1 MELHND
7 VTKKDML
14 SKVRYRLQKKVF
26 SRSTRDD
33 TYACCRWIY
42 FTFSKSNNVIKQLL
56 IDEDVP
62 FVVIGKPLDEKDQF
76 IIHIDNDNEKQV
88 MIYVVIYIIKAIVT
102 LFSSMNQVNML

>member
-14 SKVRYRLQKKVF
+14 SKYDIDFRRKSF

-42 FTFSKSNNVIKQLL
+42 FTFSKSKIIKQLL

-76 IIHIDNDNEKQV
+76 IIH
-88 MIYVVIYIIKAIVT
+88 
-102 LFSSMNQVNML
+102 